1 MNMYWGITYKYILTK
16 TSCSLTYIYIRISF
30 KIGGSWQSGLSLMS
44 HWSHHL
50 IDVTSK
56 LSWTNS
62 LTITNKFDV
71 NISFLVILFFR
82 VNILL
87 FLGDLLASFQ
97 NCLDNNWGQL
107 ETKWTTLKQHLEHR
121 GNWDTTLGQLWNN
134 WQWDKFET
142 TLTQLWH
149 NFKTTLTQI
158 WDNFGTT
165 LRNFGI
171 TLGPHSDYLV
181 TIDGVYLC
189 LVGSIGHFSAH
200 QSPTSKSALFLSSSR
215 PLLSSYSHKSAGD
228 SLSKFL

>member
-30 KIGGSWQSGLSLMS
+30 KIGGSWQSGLPLMS

-71 NISFLVILFFR
+71 NISFLVILSFR

-97 NCLDNNWGQL
+97 NCMDNIWGQL
-107 ETKWTTLKQHLEHR
+107 GTTWTTLKQHLEHR
-121 GNWDTTLGQLWNN
+121 GNWDTTSGQLWDNF
-134 WQWDKFET
+134 DKI
-142 TLTQLWH
+142 LTQLWH
-149 NFKTTLTQI
+149 NLTQPWHKFETLLGLLWETLVEL
-158 WDNFGTT
+158 WDHIVNT
-165 LRNFGI
+165 
-171 TLGPHSDYLV
+171 
-181 TIDGVYLC
+181 
-189 LVGSIGHFSAH
+189 
-200 QSPTSKSALFLSSSR
+200 
-215 PLLSSYSHKSAGD
+215 
-228 SLSKFL
+228 